1 MFLLAY
7 SIVQLTVIAED
18 VLKSVMVV
26 NLLISPHS
34 CAKICLIYLRLF
46 H

>member
-1 MFLLAY
+1 MFLLAFT
-7 SIVQLTVIAED
+7 IIQLTVIAED

-26 NLLISPHS
+26 NLLISSHG
-34 CAKICLIYLRLF
+34 CAKICFIYLRLF